1 MNVLALCCTYYQ
13 LIVMMQIQK
22 TIFRDDSITILL
34 SDDSVNTQQIVNNLS
49 KERVFFDVYH
59 VEKTKVTKDNRY
71 RYRRLKQ
78 FCYCI
83 NGTKEFSFLRNKRYD
98 KFMFFNWDMYTYWI
112 YAVISKHNKDISVS
126 AFEEGLISYERA
138 CDYKKLDERKQYKLV
153 RLFRKILNRPNICD
167 ALRDFYCF
175 NPVLY
180 KGDLHPTVIPTI
192 DINDSLFVE
201 QLCQVFELD
210 EQTLKYNER
219 FIYFTSLLDAEVDER
234 VNGEMKIV
242 LEVSRIVG
250 IENMLVK
257 VHPRDDKQKYL
268 EAGLKV
274 DENSSIPFELCQLIF
289 DFSKH
294 VFITTM
300 SGAVLTVNSIVNNPA
315 KVIFVYNLYEKRS
328 DYIVEWSHKYSQLL
342 SNLKSFHILE
352 DCDSVKDGTELIRFL
367 TESGAS
373 DG

>member
-22 TIFRDDSITILL
+22 TILRDDNITILL

-59 VEKTKVTKDNRY
+59 VEKTKVTKDKSY
-71 RYRRLKQ
+71 HYHRLRQ
-78 FCYCI
+78 FYYCI
-83 NGTKEFSFLRNKRYD
+83 NGTKEFSFLQNKHYD

-138 CDYKKLDERKQYKLV
+138 CDYKKLDGRKQYKLV
-153 RLFRKILNRPNICD
+153 RLFRKVLNRPSINET
-167 ALRDFYCF
+167 LRDFYCF
-175 NPVLY
+175 NPILY
-180 KGDLHPTVIPTI
+180 KGDLHPIAIPTI
-192 DINDSLFVE
+192 DKNDSLFVE
-201 QLCQVFELD
+201 KLCKVFELD

-219 FIYFTSLLDAEVDER
+219 FIYFTSMLDTEGDGSE
-234 VNGEMKIV
+234 NGEMKIA
-242 LEVSRIVG
+242 LEISRIVG

-257 VHPRDDKQKYL
+257 VHPRGDKQKYL

-294 VFITTM
+294 IFITTM
-300 SGAVLTVNSIVNNPA
+300 SGAVLTINSIVSNPA
-315 KVIFVYNLYEKRS
+315 KVVFVYNLYEKRS
-328 DYIVEWSHKYSQLL
+328 DYIIEWSHKYSQLL
-342 SNLKSFHILE
+342 SNLKAFHILE
-352 DCDSVKDGTELIRFL
+352 DCDSMKDRTELIRFL

-373 DG
+373 YG